1 MPYDE
6 PVQRCPTR
14 TTAIAAVLLAT
25 GGCRAVGR
33 SAEGAAPPWE
43 RGNPVQALP
52 APPLGLHIDFAR
64 ARGVE
69 VTPEKVRLGRWLF
82 FDARLSRDGTIS
94 CASCHV
100 PALGFSEAKPRST
113 GIGGQQGT
121 RKAPPIVNAAFPLSG
136 AYFWDG
142 RAASLAEQAKGP
154 MVNPVEMGNTHEA
167 VVRTVAGLGGYRRA
181 FREVYRD
188 DRLDIDRIADAIAAY
203 EATRLSGNSAW
214 DRYNA
219 GDDDALT
226 EEAAAGMEI
235 FFGRGRCNACHVGP
249 NLTDGKFH
257 NVGIGFRRPDDG
269 VQLGFQDLGRY
280 AVTGDPRE
288 VGAFKT
294 PTLRDVAR
302 RPPYMHDGSSPN
314 LRDSVLRYF
323 EVEANPWLD
332 PAMHEVRI
340 FPFDVRPLVAFLEAL
355 DGNGFEDAP
364 PRSFPQ

>member
-1 MPYDE
+1 M
-6 PVQRCPTR
+6 QRRPTR
-14 TTAIAAVLLAT
+14 ATAFAAVLLAI
-25 GGCRAVGR
+25 GACRAVGW

-43 RGNPVQALP
+43 RDNPVQALP
-52 APPLGLHIDFAR
+52 AAPLGLPVDFAR

-100 PALGFSEAKPRST
+100 PALAFSEAKPRST

-121 RKAPPIVNAAFPLSG
+121 RKAPPIVNAAFPLSP

-167 VVRTVAGLGGYRRA
+167 VVRTVAGLSGYRRA

-188 DRLDIDRIADAIAAY
+188 DRLDIDRIADAIAGY
-203 EATRLSGNSAW
+203 EATRLSGSSAW

-219 GDDDALT
+219 GDDGALS

-235 FFGRGRCNACHVGP
+235 F
-249 NLTDGKFH
+249 
-257 NVGIGFRRPDDG
+257 
-269 VQLGFQDLGRY
+269 
-280 AVTGDPRE
+280 
-288 VGAFKT
+288 
-294 PTLRDVAR
+294 
-302 RPPYMHDGSSPN
+302 
-314 LRDSVLRYF
+314 
-323 EVEANPWLD
+323 
-332 PAMHEVRI
+332 
-340 FPFDVRPLVAFLEAL
+340 
-355 DGNGFEDAP
+355 
-364 PRSFPQ
+364 